1 MKLLLDECV
10 PRKFRNMLP
19 GHDCRTAPEEGLAGK
34 KNGELLARAEESG
47 FEVFLTIDRGIEYE
61 QNLQG
66 RNIAVIL
73 VRSKSSR
80 LADLLPQSHE
90 ILRVLRSIR
99 SRRTGQGEFKHCIS
113 MRT

>member
-34 KNGELLARAEESG
+34 KNGELLSRAEKSG
-47 FEVFLTIDRGIEYE
+47 FEVFLTIDRGLEYE

-80 LADLLPQSHE
+80 LADLLPQSPE

-99 SRRTGQGEFKHCIS
+99 PGDLVKVG
-113 MRT
+113 